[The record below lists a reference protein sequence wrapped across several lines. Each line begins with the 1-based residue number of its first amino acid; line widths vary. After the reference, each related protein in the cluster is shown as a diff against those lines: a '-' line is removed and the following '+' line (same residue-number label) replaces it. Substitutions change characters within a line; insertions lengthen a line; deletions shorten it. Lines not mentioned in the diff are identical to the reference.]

1 MLNIDPKE
9 FLSNFES
16 QIALEGHY
24 CLIDVDRIDPNP
36 AQPRINCS
44 NEALDELML
53 SIQENGLL
61 QPIIVQKTAD
71 RYQII
76 AGERRWR
83 AHIMMKEKKIAAIVR
98 TVDDQSRAVYAL
110 AENIAREDLS
120 DYEISKAIRSIED
133 EYPNKT
139 KLADAIGIKRPD
151 MYRYLAFFSLPE
163 FILNDLN
170 RDPTLLSRAA
180 AAEIKKILGDHPNSS
195 SVVPALEAA
204 WDLLKE
210 GTLHQTHV
218 ARHVKNALK
227 DVNELNQSNDEKII
241 RNKSGSPIGQVKQTN
256 KHWTV
261 QLDVAG
267 VNQQQQQQI
276 VDFIQ
281 QLLHE
286 PSESVAS

>member
-1 MLNIDPKE
+1 MLNVDAKE
-9 FLSNFES
+9 IVTNINA
-16 QIALEGHY
+16 QIALEGQY
-24 CLIDVDRIDPNP
+24 CSIDVDRIDPNP

-44 NEALDELML
+44 KEALDELML

-180 AAEIKKILGDHPNSS
+180 AAEIKKILGDHPNSDSVRS
-195 SVVPALEAA
+195 SLETA
-204 WDLLKE
+204 WTLLKD
-210 GTLHQTHV
+210 GKLHQTHI
-218 ARHVKNALK
+218 ARHVKKALK
-227 DVNELNQSNDEKII
+227 DVYGLNHATDETLIQ
-241 RNKSGSPIGQVKQTN
+241 NKSGSPIGQVKQTK

-286 PSESVAS
+286 PSESVSS